1 MKSFNPD
8 IITMG
13 SNSFLVR
20 LNIKENRYSGKVSFK
35 DCEMNMSFRRI
46 LNDIFLCTSK
56 NDTDWRLLDEWALIR
71 KNKKMTVLLPV
82 QGSFNKR
89 KYLKVVK
96 YINSLKNITKFNL
109 LICYQY
115 LEKIFSV
122 HRLLNFFELSA
133 DDALSY
139 LLEEEMKKNVKLIEI
154 NKLIFCSYQFF
165 NDASEKMKGILL
177 QSHSNRKKVITAP
190 EFEKHFRL
198 NLDNIFLKYLIRKN
212 SNGLNL
218 KIMQN
223 RVVFEDLPL
232 TDEEERNI
240 REIITVIKKNR
251 INIFSISQIMKKSGK
266 SYDEINVGLWNLLS
280 SEKIIQLDEKKE
292 YFIFSEELARIINRL
307 KKYKRNEGD
316 ILDISA
322 VREIT
327 DFNRK
332 NIIILLEYLDS
343 KKITVRLG
351 NNKRRLEIPV

>member
-1 MKSFNPD
+1 
-8 IITMG
+8 MG
-13 SNSFLVR
+13 SNSFLVQ
-20 LNIKENRYSGKVSFK
+20 LNIKENRYSGIVSFK
-35 DCEMNMSFRRI
+35 DREMNMSFRRI

-56 NDTDWRLLDEWALIR
+56 NDTDWRFLDECALTR

-96 YINSLKNITKFNL
+96 YIYTLKNATKFNM

-122 HRLLNFFELSA
+122 HRLLTFFELSA

-139 LLEEEMKKNVKLIEI
+139 LLEEEMKKNIKLIEI

-165 NDASEKMKGILL
+165 NDTSEKMKGILL
-177 QSHSNRKKVITAP
+177 LSHSNRKKVITAP

-198 NLDNIFLKYLIRKN
+198 NLDNIFLKYIIRKN

-232 TDEEERNI
+232 TNEEKKNI
-240 REIITVIKKNR
+240 QEIITVIKKNR
-251 INIFSISQIMKKSGK
+251 INIFSISLIMKNSVK

-280 SEKIIQLDEKKE
+280 SEKIIQLDEKNE
-292 YFIFSEELARIINRL
+292 YFMFSDELSRIINRL

-343 KKITVRLG
+343 KKITVRVG